1 MLKTILYP
9 MKNTKSDKQ
18 YTIEVKKEFCMDLSL
33 VIPCYNEAEN
43 INLFYETVEKSFMDK
58 SFSYELVFIN
68 DGSIDKTLLN
78 LKALVS
84 SRKGNIRVVSF
95 SRNFGKEAAIYAGLS
110 HAKGDMVCIID
121 ADLQQHPD
129 VVLQMKDILDSKPEV
144 DCVAA
149 FQQKRKEGKVL
160 SSLKSC
166 FYKIIN
172 KVSDVDFV
180 NGASDFRLMRR
191 SMVNAILSMTEY
203 HRFSKGIF
211 SWVGFN
217 TEHIPYE
224 VQPREHGET
233 KWSFFKLFKYAID
246 GIVAFSTAPL
256 KLATF
261 IGFLSSILSVI
272 YLIVVVIQK
281 LFFGIDVPGYATIVV
296 LLLLLGGLILFC
308 LGIIGEYLS
317 KIYVQM
323 KNRPI
328 YIEKEYFTNINEDK

>member
-1 MLKTILYP
+1 
-9 MKNTKSDKQ
+9 
-18 YTIEVKKEFCMDLSL
+18 MDLSL
-33 VIPCYNEAEN
+33 VIPCFNEAEN
-43 INLFYETVEKSFMDK
+43 IALFYDTVESCFTDK
-58 SFSYELVFIN
+58 GFSYELVFVN
-68 DGSIDKTLLN
+68 DGSRDNTLNN
-78 LKALVS
+78 LKELVKN
-84 SRKGNIRVVSF
+84 RKGNIQVVSF
-95 SRNFGKEAAIYAGLS
+95 SRNFGKESAIYAGLS
-110 HAKGDMVCIID
+110 RAKGDMVCIID
-121 ADLQQHPD
+121 ADLQQRPE
-129 VVLQMKDILDSKPEV
+129 VVLQMKDILDTKLEV

-160 SSLKSC
+160 SSFKSC

-172 KVSDVDFV
+172 KVSEVDFV

-217 TEHIPYE
+217 TEHMAYE
-224 VQPREHGET
+224 AQPREHGET
-233 KWSFFKLFKYAID
+233 KWGFFKLFKYAID

-261 IGFLSSILSVI
+261 IGFLSAVLSVI
-272 YLIVVVIQK
+272 YLVVVVIQK

-296 LLLLLGGLILFC
+296 LVLLLGGLILFC

-328 YIEKEYFTNINEDK
+328 YIEKEYVTNIDEEK

>member
-1 MLKTILYP
+1 
-9 MKNTKSDKQ
+9 
-18 YTIEVKKEFCMDLSL
+18 MDLSL
-33 VIPCYNEAEN
+33 VIPCFNEAEN
-43 INLFYETVEKSFMDK
+43 IALFYDMVEKSFIDK
-58 SFSYELVFIN
+58 GFSYELVFVN
-68 DGSIDKTLLN
+68 DGSRDDTLLN
-78 LKALVS
+78 LKSLVKDS
-84 SRKGNIRVVSF
+84 KSNIQVISF
-95 SRNFGKEAAIYAGLS
+95 SRNFGKESAIYAGLTR
-110 HAKGDMVCIID
+110 AKGDMVCIID
-121 ADLQQHPD
+121 ADLQQRPE
-129 VVLQMKDILDSKPEV
+129 VVLQMKDILDTKPEV

-217 TEHIPYE
+217 TEHMPYE

-272 YLIVVVIQK
+272 YLIVVVVQK
-281 LFFGIDVPGYATIVV
+281 LCFGIDVPGYATIVV

-308 LGIIGEYLS
+308 LGIIGEYIA

-328 YIEKEYFTNINEDK
+328 YIEKEYFTNTDTD